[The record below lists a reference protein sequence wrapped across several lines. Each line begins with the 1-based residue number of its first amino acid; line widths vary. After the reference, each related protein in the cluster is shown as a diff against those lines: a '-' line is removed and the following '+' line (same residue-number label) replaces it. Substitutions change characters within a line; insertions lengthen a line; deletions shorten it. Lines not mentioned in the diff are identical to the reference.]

1 MLILAEIDLF
11 VVNFGCKDHLLTSDY
26 KVLFAS
32 FWRTPDKVVLINF
45 WRLDWS
51 KWFFEGEI

>member
-1 MLILAEIDLF
+1 MLTLAEIDLF
-11 VVNFGCKDHLLTSDY
+11 VVNFGCKDHLLTSDC

-45 WRLDWS
+45 LEVRL
-51 KWFFEGEI
+51 E